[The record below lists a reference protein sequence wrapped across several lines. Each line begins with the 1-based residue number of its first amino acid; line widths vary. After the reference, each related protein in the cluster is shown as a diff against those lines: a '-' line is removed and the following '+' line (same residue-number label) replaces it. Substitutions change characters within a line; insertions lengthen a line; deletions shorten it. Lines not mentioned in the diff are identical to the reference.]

1 MRKSIPIVV
10 LVPLLSACGTIGAT
24 LPGTPPTAQAL
35 PEGFEVARQPS
46 PVTAGMASV
55 VPPLAAGAVTVGT
68 GAVSSGAIIA
78 PSATS
83 VRSAPSG
90 GEAIVRTRPRPG
102 SAEAGDGLGP
112 LDMISVEVFGI
123 PDLSRNVEVNG
134 AGEIQLPLIGPVQVE
149 GLTPDQAA
157 RTIENRYRGRYVV
170 NPSVSIRVTQRQ
182 ARLLSVTGAVER
194 PGVYPFSGPTT
205 LLQGLALGGGFDV
218 DGAASVVQLLRTG
231 NGQDRLL
238 SYDVKAIEAGLVADP
253 WLIPGDR
260 IIVQSSPRVV
270 TVAGFVKEPGVYP
283 FQGALTL
290 TQAISLGGGQL
301 ANADLRSVNIIRTVE
316 GRDQISGHDLGAIVG
331 GRAADP
337 VVVPGD
343 RVIVSA
349 VNQAVTVDGAVTE
362 PTTIDWQQGLTLS
375 RAIAQA
381 KGMSPQAAA
390 GRVAVLRM
398 IDGQLKVAQFDM
410 RTINAGTSPDPA
422 LLPDDRVVVG
432 ESQTARLI
440 RDYAPLANVF
450 YLLSLGINR

>member
-1 MRKSIPIVV
+1 MVKVMRKAVSIAV
-10 LVPLLSACGTIGAT
+10 LLPLLSACGTMGAVP
-24 LPGTPPTAQAL
+24 PGNQATAQQL
-35 PEGFEVARQPS
+35 PAGFSVAAPAAAPQAQPS
-46 PVTAGMASV
+46 AV
-55 VPPLAAGAVTVGT
+55 VAGT
-68 GAVSSGAIIA
+68 GASGAIISQPPTAARTA
-78 PSATS
+78 PATS
-83 VRSAPSG
+83 VG
-90 GEAIVRTRPRPG
+90 VVRTRPRPG

-134 AGEIQLPLIGPVQVE
+134 AGEIQLPLIGRVQVE
-149 GLTPDQAA
+149 NLTPDQAA
-157 RTIENRYRGRYVV
+157 RAIENLYRGRYVI

-218 DGAASVVQLLRTG
+218 DGAGSVVQLLRTE

-238 SYDVKAIEAGLVADP
+238 SYDVKAIETGSIADP

-270 TVAGFVKEPGVYP
+270 TVAGFVKQPGVYP

-301 ANADLRSVNIIRTVE
+301 DNADLRSVNIIRNVD
-316 GRDQISGHDLGAIVG
+316 GQDQISGHDLGAIIG
-331 GRAADP
+331 GRAGDP

-362 PTTIDWQQGLTLS
+362 PTSIDWQQGLTLS

-410 RTINAGTSPDPA
+410 RAINAGTSPDPA

-432 ESQTARLI
+432 ESQIARLI

-450 YLLSLGINR
+450 YLLSIGLSNNN